1 MRTIHLT
8 FAALG
13 FACQAQPEEAKK
25 PEAKAEAKADIKTEA
40 KAEAKADTKAEAK
53 ADTEPVVKADIKAEV
68 KAEAKTEAK
77 AETRS
82 EGPVAADPLA
92 GKGPAPKSAT
102 VNGAGLDAAQI
113 RTVIRDGMAG
123 IRNCYTEGLKKD
135 PDLKGKIDVGF
146 KIDPAGKVKNASA
159 KNTSFDAA
167 TSDCIVKVVGK
178 LTFPKPSDGKEVEVV
193 YPFLMNVAE

>member
-13 FACQAQPEEAKK
+13 FACQAQPDEAKK
-25 PEAKAEAKADIKTEA
+25 PEAKAEAKADTKTEA
-40 KAEAKADTKAEAK
+40 KAEAKADTKTAKAEA
-53 ADTEPVVKADIKAEV
+53 APEVKADIKAEV
-68 KAEAKTEAK
+68 EAKTEAK
-77 AETRS
+77 AQTKS
-82 EGPVAADPLA
+82 EGSVAADPLA

-113 RTVIRDGMAG
+113 RTVIRGGMAG

-135 PDLKGKIDVGF
+135 PELKGKIDVGF
-146 KIDPAGKVKNASA
+146 TIDPEGKVKNPSA

-167 TSDCIVKVVGK
+167 TSDCIVKAIGR